1 MESYL
6 KEKQLEIKI
15 MKAYIVAGFRSAVGK
30 ANKGGFRFMRSD
42 DLAAKVIK
50 HLVGSIKNFE
60 NKMVDDLIVGN
71 AVPEA
76 EQGMQMGRY
85 ISLLALSKEVPGMI
99 INRYCGSGL
108 EAIHLA
114 CARIHAGTANCIV
127 AGGTESMSMVPMMGY
142 KSALNYTIS
151 KEHPDY
157 YLNMG
162 LTAEELAKEYNITRE
177 MSDEFSLNSH
187 QKAINAIEKG
197 FFKDE
202 IVSIEVE
209 ETYINKEGKKEST
222 KQTIKTDE
230 GPRKETSLKVLSKLK
245 PAFKVMGQV
254 TAGNSSQ
261 MSDGAAFVLV
271 MSEKMIKKLKLQP
284 IARMVSYAT
293 AGVEPRIMG
302 IGPAKAIPK
311 ALAQAGMK
319 LNQIEQIE
327 LNEAFAAQ
335 ALSVIKAVGLDK
347 KIVNVNGGAVALGHP
362 LGMTGAKLSIQL
374 INEMRRR
381 KQKYGMVTACV
392 GGGQGVCGIFERLN

>member
-1 MESYL
+1 MN
-6 KEKQLEIKI
+6 
-15 MKAYIVAGFRSAVGK
+15 AYIVAGYRSAVGK
-30 ANKGGFRFMRSD
+30 AKKGSFRFTRPD
-42 DLAAKVIK
+42 DLASKVIK
-50 HLVGSIKNFE
+50 HLVGSIKSFE

-85 ISLLALSKEVPGMI
+85 ISLLALDKDVPGMI

-114 CARIHAGTANCIV
+114 CARIHAGTAECIV

-151 KEHPDY
+151 KEHPEY

-162 LTAEELAKEYNITRE
+162 LTAEELAKEHGITRE
-177 MSDEFSLNSH
+177 MSDLFSLNSH
-187 QKAINAIEKG
+187 KKASTAIEKG
-197 FFKDE
+197 FFKKE
-202 IVSIEVE
+202 IVPITIE
-209 ETYINKEGKKEST
+209 ETYINKEGKKANK
-222 KQTIKTDE
+222 KQTIDTDE
-230 GPRKETSLKVLSKLK
+230 GPRKNTSIEALSKLR
-245 PAFKVMGQV
+245 PAFKLKGQV

-271 MSEKMIKKLKLQP
+271 MSEKMVKKLKIEP

-311 ALAQAGMK
+311 ALDQAGIK
-319 LNQIEQIE
+319 INEIEQIE
-327 LNEAFAAQ
+327 LNEAFSAQ
-335 ALSVIKAVGLDK
+335 ALSVIKALDLNEE
-347 KIVNVNGGAVALGHP
+347 IINVNGGAIALGHP
-362 LGMTGAKLSIQL
+362 LGMTGAKLSIKL
-374 INEMRRR
+374 INEMKRR
-381 KQKYGMVTACV
+381 KQKYGIVTACV
-392 GGGQGVCGIFERLN
+392 GGGQGVCGIFENLT

>member
-271 MSEKMIKKLKLQP
+271 MSEKMVKKLKLQP

-311 ALAQAGMK
+311 ALAQVGMK